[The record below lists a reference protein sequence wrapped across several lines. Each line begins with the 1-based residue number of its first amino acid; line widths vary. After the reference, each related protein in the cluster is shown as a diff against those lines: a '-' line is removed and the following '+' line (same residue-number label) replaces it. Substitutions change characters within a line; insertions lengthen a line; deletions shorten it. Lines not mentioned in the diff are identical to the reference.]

1 MNTSI
6 KQEKLTQVIHAPLS
20 LPNAICQAGSRDW
33 KYSSGWKNVLMLSAL
48 KILNATRNSRMSCA
62 VVALCARS
70 NVRYLRL
77 LGSSKTIEDSLPTF
91 VEDSEVGVDDIAPK
105 SRRESHA
112 Y

>member
-1 MNTSI
+1 M
-6 KQEKLTQVIHAPLS
+6 L
-20 LPNAICQAGSRDW
+20 NAF
-33 KYSSGWKNVLMLSAL
+33 N
-48 KILNATRNSRMSCA
+48 ILNATRNSRMSCA

-77 LGSSKTIEDSLPTF
+77 LSSSKTIEDSLPTF

-105 SRRESHA
+105 SRRESHTD